1 MRNDV
6 QITAGDA
13 EVLKYFRKHSPA
25 SASDAEKALPD
36 TGAVEHRIAALTKL
50 DVGLLSE
57 DVDTDLSGTRELHR
71 SLGVYRITPKGEIAL
86 DDYLVER
93 KRHRRELFLKSVWM
107 PILVSIAVN
116 LTIAGIRQLWP
127 LIQQWLSNT
136 PA

>member
-1 MRNDV
+1 MKNDV

-13 EVLKYFRKHSPA
+13 EVLKYFRRHSPA

-36 TGAVEHRIAALTKL
+36 TGAVEYRIAALTKL
-50 DVGLLSE
+50 NVELLSE
-57 DVDTDLSGTRELHR
+57 DVDTDLSGARELHR
-71 SLGVYRITPKGEIAL
+71 GLGVYRITPKGKIAL
-86 DDYLVER
+86 DDYLTEQR
-93 KRHRRELFLKSVWM
+93 RHQKELFLKSVWM
-107 PILVSIAVN
+107 PILVSIAAN

>member
-57 DVDTDLSGTRELHR
+57 DVDTDLSGARELHR
-71 SLGVYRITPKGEIAL
+71 SLGVYRITPKGEISL
-86 DDYLVER
+86 DDYLAEQKQHR
-93 KRHRRELFLKSVWM
+93 KELLLKSAWM
-107 PILVSIAVN
+107 PILVSIAAN
-116 LTIAGIRQLWP
+116 IAIDGIRQLWP
-127 LIQQWLSNT
+127 LIQQWLLHT

>member
-1 MRNDV
+1 MENENR
-6 QITAGDA
+6 ITAGDA

-25 SASDAEKALPD
+25 SASDAKKALPD

-50 DVGLLSE
+50 DVELLSE

-71 SLGVYRITPKGEIAL
+71 GLGVYRITPKGEIAL
-86 DDYLVER
+86 DDYLAEQKQHR
-93 KRHRRELFLKSVWM
+93 KELFLKSVWM
-107 PILVSIAVN
+107 PILVSIAAN

>member
-13 EVLKYFRKHSPA
+13 EVLEYFRKHSPA
-25 SASDAEKALPD
+25 SVSDAKKALPD

-57 DVDTDLSGTRELHR
+57 DVDTDLSGARELHR

-93 KRHRRELFLKSVWM
+93 KRHWRELLLKSVWM
-107 PILVSIAVN
+107 PILVSIAAN
-116 LTIAGIRQLWP
+116 IAIDGIRQLWP
-127 LIQQWLSNT
+127 LIQQWLLHT
-136 PA
+136 LA

>member
-57 DVDTDLSGTRELHR
+57 DVDTDLSGARELHR

-86 DDYLVER
+86 DDYLAEQKQHR
-93 KRHRRELFLKSVWM
+93 KELLLKSAWM
-107 PILVSIAVN
+107 PILVSIAAN
-116 LTIAGIRQLWP
+116 IAIDGIRQLWP